1 MEFNRRLLA
10 SGKAIKMASSNNNT
24 NPNIISSNNPNT
36 LARLQPPPTTQETQS
51 SRRTQQ
57 ATVTTSTTTTTLPKL
72 SLVTSPPS
80 SSSLLS
86 SCSPHQDHQHICHHQ
101 QHFYYTSRR
110 RKYLQLP
117 YHKSNALSLCL
128 VTLIALCL
136 SSSLPAYVLCHK
148 QHYVKQNN
156 HHSYDTAVNATFNNF
171 DNILRSKRDSVSS
184 LYSGALPMT
193 PRGLNP
199 SSSGYYSPSQNSVN
213 SNEVG
218 YSVVDNRKP
227 AFKNC
232 AGYKPS
238 VKEEQPE
245 NTYVIMVQAEDPD
258 PGQEIKYSLVQSA
271 AERPKFRINP
281 TTGVIVTEH
290 TFDRDEPIHEKA
302 VYVTVQA
309 TDNGRP
315 PLDDICTFK
324 VIIEDINDNPPV
336 FNKGRY
342 DESMSEDI
350 QPNAVVMRIAA
361 NDLDDGNNSII
372 EYEIL
377 HERDHTYF
385 KIDKAAGIVTLTR
398 PIDKRP
404 GQYYTITVRAYN
416 IVPDPPQD
424 AQIEIR
430 IRVVESS
437 KKPPQFIELG
447 DDVIYLKENFNDYST
462 PIVTL
467 KAISNV
473 PNKPEVIFELITGR
487 TEQTNSKKT
496 FVFNQMENTVSI
508 SLGKSLDYEAV
519 TDYTLTM
526 SVRNTYDLVAE
537 HVLKI
542 RVEDVNDNI
551 PYFTE
556 VKTGTILENENPG
569 TPVMQVRAFDMDG
582 TEANNI
588 VSFELADNHDLFSI
602 DPKTGNITAL
612 TTFDREERDFY
623 NVKVIASDN
632 SPSSL
637 IKNGEPNRGQQ
648 VFRIEI
654 ADKNDHKP
662 TFESPEYVAE
672 QLPEDANINH
682 IVIEVTAVDE
692 DNASQIKY
700 TIESGNI
707 GNAFKIEEQTGKITV
722 NSRLDYENITEY
734 MLKIRAFDG
743 SFDDYTTVIIKIQDV
758 NDNTPIFKENYSIT
772 IREEQTFDHCILNI
786 EAYDPDIKDR
796 NVDQHIKYFV
806 VKDEHKK
813 MLSIDDAGCLRLIQP
828 LDRDLPHGHKSWQV
842 LIAAVDQDGTGLK
855 SVAPVTINL
864 QDINDNAPFL
874 VNKMPVVWQENR
886 NPGQVVQ
893 LQANDYDE
901 PQNGPPYTYG
911 IDSEASEDIKNKFSI
926 DNDYLFANVQFDRE
940 QQKEYFIPIR
950 ISDSGQPKMS
960 QVSILHLIIGDVND
974 NAMSEG
980 SSRITF
986 YNYKGEAPDT
996 EIGRVFVDDLD
1007 DWDLDDK
1014 EFQWAQGIPHDN
1026 FRLNPSSG
1034 MVTYLE
1040 GTPEGT
1046 YDLQFTVTEESAFI
1060 PRHSV
1065 DADVTVIV
1073 RELPEEAVDK
1083 SGSIRF
1089 YNLTKEDFISVPRYA
1104 QGDDVLSLKDRL
1116 QFYLAR
1122 LFNTSVEN
1130 VDVFTV
1136 LQNANNTLDVR
1147 YSAHGSPYYA
1157 PEKLNGIVAQHQ
1169 MELENEL
1176 DVQILMVN
1184 IDECLIEKYKCES
1197 SCTNTLHKS
1206 AVPYMIYSNTTS
1218 FVGVNAFIEAQ
1229 CVCEVKG
1236 RPYCLNGG
1244 TPRLGEDDA
1253 CDCIDGFAGPHC
1265 ELVSVGFYGNGYAFY
1280 EPISACDNTRISLEI
1295 APQTDHGLI
1304 MYLGPI
1310 NYNPLLPLSDFL
1322 ALELVKGFPV
1332 LTVDYG
1338 SGTIRI
1344 DHRHIQLQA
1353 GKSYQLDIVLQKA
1366 SIEMTVDNCR
1376 LSTCMS
1382 LGAPQGPN
1390 EFLNVN
1396 SPLQLGGTPVDL
1408 VNLGHQLNWT
1418 YVPGQQGF
1426 FGCIKNL
1433 TINEHTY
1440 NLGSPA
1446 ISRNIDSGCQRAV
1459 AVAVSLGI
1467 NRNFLIAIISCIVL
1481 LLIIL
1486 LAVVVQKKQKNGWH
1500 EKDIDDIR
1508 ETIINYEDEG
1518 GGERDTDYDLNV
1530 LRTTQPYYGETL
1542 YKDPHTLHAMPPN
1555 PQEIPDIGGFLG
1567 DKKENCD
1574 REITSFPI
1582 DDVRHY
1588 AYEGDGNSDGSLSS
1602 LASCTDDGDLNF
1614 DYLSNFGPRFRKLAD
1629 MYGEEPSDTDSNVD
1643 DDQGWRI

>member
-1 MEFNRRLLA
+1 MSSEPSLYAAIQQRLPDFSFHYQEHHQHQQQQQRQRSLQQDDHYDRHY
-10 SGKAIKMASSNNNT
+10 T
-24 NPNIISSNNPNT
+24 NMFKRKCLPVKICLTFITTLTISVIMLICLLSCVPV
-36 LARLQPPPTTQETQS
+36 AQS
-51 SRRTQQ
+51 SHSQHSY
-57 ATVTTSTTTTTLPKL
+57 STKEINEF
-72 SLVTSPPS
+72 S
-80 SSSLLS
+80 
-86 SCSPHQDHQHICHHQ
+86 H
-101 QHFYYTSRR
+101 
-110 RKYLQLP
+110 
-117 YHKSNALSLCL
+117 
-128 VTLIALCL
+128 LIANFSDSGYVGMPLRWKR
-136 SSSLPAYVLCHK
+136 SSQS
-148 QHYVKQNN
+148 
-156 HHSYDTAVNATFNNF
+156 VNA
-171 DNILRSKRDSVSS
+171 
-184 LYSGALPMT
+184 LYSGLPAT
-193 PRGLNP
+193 L
-199 SSSGYYSPSQNSVN
+199 SGNSAIYFDQTNTNSNNIN
-213 SNEVG
+213 SNEIL
-218 YSVVDNRKP
+218 YSVDNRKP

-232 AGYKPS
+232 ASYKPS

-245 NTYVIMVQAEDPD
+245 NTFVIMVGAEDPD
-258 PGQEIKYSLVQSA
+258 PDQEIKYSLVQSA

-281 TTGVIVTEH
+281 STGVIVTEH
-290 TFDRDEPIHEKA
+290 TFDRDEPIQEKQ

-315 PLDDICTFK
+315 PLDDVCTFK
-324 VIIEDINDNPPV
+324 VTIEDINDNPPV
-336 FNKGRY
+336 FNKARY

-350 QPNAVVMRIAA
+350 QPNAVVMRISAS
-361 NDLDDGNNSII
+361 DLDDGNNRIVA
-372 EYEIL
+372 YEIL
-377 HERDHTYF
+377 PERDYLYF
-385 KIDKAAGIVTLTR
+385 RIDKAAGIIYLNR
-398 PIDKRP
+398 SIDKRP
-404 GQYYTITVRAYN
+404 GQHYTITVRAYN

-424 AQIEIR
+424 AQIEVR

-437 KKPPQFIELG
+437 KKPPSFIDPI
-447 DDVIYLKENFNDYST
+447 DDPIYLKEDFKDFST

-467 KAISNV
+467 NAVSNV

-496 FVFNQMENTVSI
+496 FVFNQIGNTVTI
-508 SLGKSLDYEAV
+508 SLGKTLDYESV

-526 SVRNTYDLVAE
+526 SARNTFDLGTD
-537 HVLKI
+537 HVIKI
-542 RVEDVNDNI
+542 KIEDVNDNI

-556 VKTGTILENENPG
+556 VKTGTILENEPAG

-588 VSFELADNHDLFSI
+588 VSFELADNREYFAI
-602 DPKTGNITAL
+602 DSHTGNITAL

-637 IKNGEPNRGQQ
+637 YNNGEPNRGRQ
-648 VFRIEI
+648 VFHIAI

-662 TFESPEYVAE
+662 HFQISEYVADK
-672 QLPEDANINH
+672 LLEDAEINFE
-682 IVIEVTAVDE
+682 VIEVTAEDE

-700 TIESGNI
+700 TIENGNV

-734 MLKIRAFDG
+734 VLKIRAFDG
-743 SFDDYTTVIIKIQDV
+743 IFDDYASVTIKIQDV
-758 NDNTPIFKENYSIT
+758 NDNNPVFKEVYTKT
-772 IREEQTFDHCILNI
+772 IPEETIFESCILNI

-796 NVDQHIKYFV
+796 TADQHIKYFV
-806 VKDEHKK
+806 VKEEHKK
-813 MLSIDDAGCLRLIQP
+813 LLSIDDKGCLRLIQP
-828 LDRDLPHGHKSWQV
+828 LDRDLPYGHKSWQV
-842 LIAAVDQDGTGLK
+842 LIAAVDEDGTGEK
-855 SVAPVTINL
+855 TAAPVTINL

-874 VNKMPVVWQENR
+874 INKMPVIWQENR

-911 IDSEASEDIKNKFSI
+911 IDSESSADIKTKFSI

-940 QQKEYFIPIR
+940 EQKEYFIRIR
-950 ISDSGQPKMS
+950 ITDSGQPRQS
-960 QVSILHLIIGDVND
+960 SVSILHLIIGDVND

-986 YNYKGEAPDT
+986 YNYKGEALDT

-1014 EFQWAQGIPHDN
+1014 TFAWSQGIPHDY
-1026 FRLNPSSG
+1026 FHLNPSSG
-1034 MVTYLE
+1034 TITILE
-1040 GTPEGT
+1040 GTPEGE
-1046 YDLQFTVTEESAFI
+1046 YSLQFVVTEESTFI

-1065 DADVTVIV
+1065 DADVTVV
-1073 RELPEEAVDK
+1073 VYVLPEEAVDK

-1089 YNLTKEDFISVPRYA
+1089 YNVTKEDFISIPRYA
-1104 QGDDVLSLKDRL
+1104 QGNNALSLKDRL
-1116 QFYLAR
+1116 QFYLSK
-1122 LFNTSVEN
+1122 LFNTSVAN

-1169 MELENEL
+1169 QDLENEL
-1176 DVQILMVN
+1176 GLKILMVN
-1184 IDECLIEKYKCES
+1184 IDECLIEKYKCEL
-1197 SCTNTLHKS
+1197 SCMNMLHKS
-1206 AVPYMIYSNTTS
+1206 SVPYTIYSNTTS
-1218 FVGVNAFIEAQ
+1218 FVGVHAFIEAQ
-1229 CVCEVKG
+1229 CVCEVKT
-1236 RPYCLNGG
+1236 RSECLHGG
-1244 TPRLGEDDA
+1244 TLKLGEDDT
-1253 CDCIDGFAGPHC
+1253 CECIEGFTGPHC

-1280 EPISACDNTRISLEI
+1280 EPIAACDNTNISLEI
-1295 APQTDHGLI
+1295 APQTDYGLI
-1304 MYLGPI
+1304 MYLGPL
-1310 NYNPLLPLSDFL
+1310 NFNPLLPLTDFL
-1322 ALELVKGFPV
+1322 SLELIKGYPV

-1338 SGTIRI
+1338 SGSVRI
-1344 DHRHIQLQA
+1344 EHQHIQLQVGRA
-1353 GKSYQLDIVLQKA
+1353 YQLDVVLQKS

-1396 SPLQLGGTPVDL
+1396 APLQLGGTPVDL
-1408 VNLGHQLNWT
+1408 VRLGHQLNWT
-1418 YVPGQQGF
+1418 YIPGQQGF
-1426 FGCIKNL
+1426 FGCIRNL
-1433 TINEHTY
+1433 VINNHTY
-1440 NLGSPA
+1440 NLGAPA
-1446 ISRNIDSGCQRAV
+1446 VSRHIDSGCQRAV
-1459 AVAVSLGI
+1459 AVAVSFGI
-1467 NRNFLIAIISCIVL
+1467 DRNFIIAIITCIAL

-1530 LRTTQPYYGETL
+1530 LRTTQPYYRETL
-1542 YKDPHTLHAMPPN
+1542 YKDPHTLHAGNPPA
-1555 PQEIPDIGGFLG
+1555 EIPDIGGFLG

-1574 REITSFPI
+1574 REIGSFPI

-1614 DYLSNFGPRFRKLAD
+1614 ECLSDFGPRFRKLAD
-1629 MYGEEPSDTDSNVD
+1629 MYGEEPSDTDSDFFVSNTYLIYGKNDV
-1643 DDQGWRI
+1643 